1 MEVQPRLVYYQWLMR
16 LSAACSCPICI
27 SALHPLLQVFPG
39 VDRKA
44 LSLLRAMLSFD
55 PAERPTAEQALQHP
69 YFAGLHNPAREPTTT
84 PVSKLAFDFDRRK
97 LTVEEVREL
106 IYLEILEYHPSALAA
121 YQSGEPPSCTPGG
134 CLSGQR
140 FSQNIL
146 CFECTVIAQP
156 RTVLTALRCPPV

>member
-1 MEVQPRLVYYQWLMR
+1 MTVWQNQAS

-121 YQSGEPPSCTPGG
+121 YQSGEPLKLHAMLLLEQAFCA
-134 CLSGQR
+134 LS
-140 FSQNIL
+140 
-146 CFECTVIAQP
+146 
-156 RTVLTALRCPPV
+156 ALRLSLARC